1 MRTCLHCGSWLLLV
15 PSYPCQYSSALFLC
29 DNINEYMN
37 TREAKKI
44 ASLIPRQSYIENL
57 EQLQLICLKINLDVD
72 FDYVYFIEEVEL
84 LSIASIYGL
93 SVDEN
98 NLYILTK
105 NNQLHCISLSNKEH
119 SIFDLNKSQIGFK
132 IKFFLNKIIINH

>member
-1 MRTCLHCGSWLLLV
+1 
-15 PSYPCQYSSALFLC
+15 
-29 DNINEYMN
+29 MN

-84 LSIASIYGL
+84 LSIASIHGI
-93 SVDEN
+93 SIDER

-105 NNQLHCISLSNKEH
+105 NNQLHSVNLQNREH
-119 SIFDLNKSQIGFK
+119 FIFDLNKFQLGFK